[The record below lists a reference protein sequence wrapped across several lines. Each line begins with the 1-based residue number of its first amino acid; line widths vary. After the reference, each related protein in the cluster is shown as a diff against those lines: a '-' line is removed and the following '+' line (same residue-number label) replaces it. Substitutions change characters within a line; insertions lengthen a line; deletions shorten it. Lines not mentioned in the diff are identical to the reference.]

1 MENND
6 TEKDLFRI
14 QRMLEQVTGIQKTH
28 RQLAAA
34 TGSRFNIFE
43 ILEKQK
49 KEVAICR
56 MMYELLSPDGSHG
69 QGSCYLRLFFTH
81 VLKQEVSETMLR
93 TAVVY
98 REYCTAD
105 NRRIDLVIETADRF
119 IPIEVKID
127 AGDQP
132 AQCADYYQEA
142 VQSGKQVTL
151 YYLTKYGDAPSEYS
165 ISRTHRE
172 QSAIETISFAAEI
185 QNWLLACLQLPETI
199 RLAPVR
205 EVLLQFVATVKAFTN
220 QMEEKERMEIQDI
233 LMASADSM
241 RSAVAIKQTVEA
253 AQRAMLNRF
262 FAAV

>member
-6 TEKDLFRI
+6 AEKDLFRI

-49 KEVAICR
+49 KEIAICR

-132 AQCADYYQEA
+132 TQCADYYQEA
-142 VQSGKQVTL
+142 VQLGKQGTL

-205 EVLLQFVATVKAFTN
+205 EVLLQFLATVKAFTN
-220 QMEEKERMEIQDI
+220 QMEKKECMEIQDI
-233 LMASADSM
+233 LMASADNM
-241 RSAVAIKQTVEA
+241 RSAVAIK
-253 AQRAMLNRF
+253 
-262 FAAV
+262 